1 MSPINLMK
9 KPALLCVTVVTAAGL
24 GLSGCS
30 AVQEAIGGGEKE
42 DSASS
47 GEGNT
52 GKAVGEGAQAGE
64 GAEGEGAEGAENAEG
79 GEKKD
84 GGMFDGLFS
93 SATEHTVEFEGGEIV
108 VKAPED
114 WTAKNS
120 EMIEELGMSGVN
132 ILSPEAQE
140 LPEME
145 AGAGGAISVMVAKRD
160 GQIVKD
166 AKTMAESNAA
176 DAEGYNAQSGIE
188 TEYKGETKL
197 DGKTA
202 HEVTTSGKSGDKDI
216 EGFGYLMDLGETHV
230 LTVSATG
237 EKGSDNF
244 KKAKKF
250 VEKTKVNIK

>member
-1 MSPINLMK
+1 MSPMNLMN
-9 KPALLCVTVVTAAGL
+9 KPALLCVTVVTVAGL

-47 GEGNT
+47 GDGNT

-64 GAEGEGAEGAENAEG
+64 GAEGEGAEG

-93 SATEHTVEFEGGEIV
+93 NATEHTVEFEGGEAI

-114 WTAKNS
+114 WTAKS
-120 EMIEELGMSGVN
+120 EEMLEEMGMSGVN

-140 LPEME
+140 LPELE
-145 AGAGGAISVMVAKRD
+145 AGAGGAITVMVAKRD
-160 GQIVKD
+160 GQFVQD
-166 AKTMAESNAA
+166 AKTMAEFSAA
-176 DAEGYNAQSGIE
+176 DAEGNNAQAGIK
-188 TEYKGETKL
+188 TEYKGETTL

-202 HEVTTSGKSGDKDI
+202 HEVTTSGKAGDKDI
-216 EGFGYLMDLGETHV
+216 EGFGYMMDLGETHV

-237 EKGSDNF
+237 EKGSDNV

-250 VEKTKVNIK
+250 VEKTKINIK